1 MNRIC
6 SISNTFL
13 VFSRISLEI
22 LARNLKIELQI
33 YYSSGEMN
41 SITIEGN
48 LCEQLQQIVVSNTKT
63 ISAAAADK
71 KQKQKAAE
79 RKPQLRQM

>member
-1 MNRIC
+1 
-6 SISNTFL
+6 
-13 VFSRISLEI
+13 
-22 LARNLKIELQI
+22 
-33 YYSSGEMN
+33 MN

-63 ISAAAADK
+63 ISAAAADE

-79 RKPQLRQM
+79 RKPQVRQM